1 MTVCLRVYPARASA
15 PAGYELVALVETTPA
30 LGRKA
35 KIKEMEVVT
44 KDGTCKL
51 DNKEDMEIEP
61 GETVGTVFLSR
72 STHRLLGEIQ
82 QIRLPLNNVARWVR
96 VPAGQAP
103 DVAQ

>member
-1 MTVCLRVYPARASA
+1 MALLQRVYPARASA

-35 KIKEMEVVT
+35 KIKDMEVVT
-44 KDGTCKL
+44 KDGTFKL
-51 DNKEDMEIEP
+51 DNKEDMEMEP
-61 GETVGTVFLSR
+61 GETVGAVFLSR
-72 STHRLLGEIQ
+72 NTDRLLGEIQ

-96 VPAGQAP
+96 MPSSQAP